1 MTERTNPKTAEIVK
15 TGFIVGR
22 DQKIVAPDEV
32 ELMASLGCP
41 DREIAEYFGINE
53 DTLRYN
59 FKSFLINGKQNLR
72 NTLRRAQIRV
82 AVEGN
87 AAMLI
92 WLGKQ
97 VLSQSEN
104 VYTSEADQPL
114 PWIES
119 DPNTTEQ
126 AVDTINKLESNND
139 AS

>member
-15 TGFIVGR
+15 TGFVVGR

-72 NTLRRAQIRV
+72 NSLRKAQIRV
-82 AVEGN
+82 AIEGN
-87 AAMLI
+87 ATMLI

-97 VLSQSEN
+97 LLSQQEN
-104 VYTSEADQPL
+104 PYATDAEQPL
-114 PWIES
+114 PWIQSEPETQ
-119 DPNTTEQ
+119 DQN
-126 AVDTINKLESNND
+126 TINNEESQD
-139 AS
+139 ANS